1 LKQKLLDWYSRN
13 FIDQFYE
20 VKLPDTFNMASL
32 ALDRWADRDD
42 GDKLVAIYHE
52 DETFSFARLQ
62 GIVNRIGNVLKGQ
75 GLGFGDRALVRMGN
89 HPMYLAINLAI
100 IKLGA
105 IAVPTSTLFKEREL
119 EFILNNCEAKMA
131 VVAPDLLPELEAV
144 KSRTSGLKKILTL
157 NGVQE
162 GYESIDNLMEHERD
176 DLDAYRTT
184 NKDGAFVLY
193 TSGTTG
199 FPKGVPHTHAW
210 MISVGDPNTKFVLHM
225 NQGDRMFTP
234 IEMTW
239 MWPWGYCF
247 WWTLYAGGSC
257 CIYQGRFDPEKVWSY
272 LEKYGATHILG
283 NPTIYRRLLRV
294 PDEKIGHPGSTLK
307 MAFSS
312 GETVEPGLFNEWK
325 RRVGTEL
332 YDCLGQTESHVF
344 VCTRQGVLKL
354 GSLGKPLSG
363 CPVAVVREDGSL
375 CDPDETGY
383 LALERDWVAL
393 TSGYIKQEEEWK
405 SRIVGDWYL
414 TWDFVKVDKDGFFW
428 YISRTDDL
436 IKSRGYLIGPKEVE
450 DVLAE
455 HESVLESAVIGVAD
469 PDQRERVKA
478 FIVLKDGF
486 VPSKDLAE
494 STRNFTRDNIAP
506 YKVPKEIEFIESLP
520 KTVTGKT
527 MRKTLKKREG
537 TPSNGGKEQTP
548 QVYLF

>member
-1 LKQKLLDWYSRN
+1 MKQKLLNWYSRN
-13 FIDQFYE
+13 FMDQFYE
-20 VKLPDTFNMASL
+20 VTLPDTFNMASL

-42 GDKLVAIYHE
+42 GDKLIAIYHE
-52 DETFSFARLQ
+52 NEAFSFARLQ
-62 GIVNRIGNVLKGQ
+62 SMVNRMGNVLKLQ

-100 IKLGA
+100 IKIGA
-105 IAVPTSTLFKEREL
+105 VAVPTSTLFKEREL

-131 VVAPDLLPELEAV
+131 IVAPDLLPELEAV
-144 KSRTSGLKKILTL
+144 KNRTSDLKKILTL
-157 NGVQE
+157 NGVRE
-162 GYESIDNLMEHERD
+162 GFESIDNLMDHESD
-176 DLDAYRTT
+176 NLDAYTT
-184 NKDGAFVLY
+184 TKDDGAFVLY

-199 FPKGVPHTHAW
+199 FPKGVPHKHAW
-210 MISVGDPNTKFVLHM
+210 MISVGDPNVKFVLQM
-225 NQGDRMFTP
+225 SRGDRMFTP

-247 WWTLYAGGSC
+247 WWTLYAGGAC
-257 CIYQGRFDPEKVWSY
+257 CIYPGRFDPEKVWIY
-272 LEKYGATHILG
+272 LEKYGATHLLG

-294 PDEKIGHPGSTLK
+294 PDEKMRHPSSSLK

-344 VCTRQGVLKL
+344 VCTRKSVLKP

-383 LALERDWVAL
+383 LALEKDWVAL

-405 SRIVGDWYL
+405 SRIIGDWYL
-414 TWDFVKVDKDGFFW
+414 TWDFVKVDQDGFLW

-478 FIVLKDGF
+478 FIVLKEGF

-494 STRNFTRDNIAP
+494 LTRNFTRKKIAP
-506 YKVPKEIEFIESLP
+506 YKVPKEIEYIESLP

-527 MRKTLKKREG
+527 MRKTLKEG
-537 TPSNGGKEQTP
+537 EVTLAEGNVTRKAQI
-548 QVYLF
+548 YLF